1 MLLEQFEIALSATQ
15 IRTPELIEACRAVLV
30 RNDAGPEIAH
40 KYNVE
45 LSNIYRA
52 TASIKRRWE
61 QICTNEEWDY
71 IPLVVPRAVTSAVL
85 AIQHELL
92 KRYSEKKGRRR
103 TRKRPPSPPPR

>member
-1 MLLEQFEIALSATQ
+1 MLLEQFEIALAATQ

-30 RNDAGPEIAH
+30 KNDPAPEIAH
-40 KYNVE
+40 KYNIE

-52 TASIKRRWE
+52 TASIKRKWE
-61 QICTNEEWDY
+61 QVCTNEEWDY

-92 KRYSEKKGRRR
+92 KRYSEKKSKHR
-103 TRKRPPSPPPR
+103 TRKRPPSSSIR